1 MDLKEK
7 YGQTAL
13 VAGASEGLGAAFSR
27 YLAAAGFNLVLV
39 ARRPGPLQKLADKL
53 AENHNVETTCIPC
66 DLSANDAAQ
75 KIENAL
81 KGRQVDV
88 LVYNAALT
96 FIGPFLNDTEEH
108 TSQIAEVNVLT
119 TSKLVRRFGE
129 KMVSRG
135 RGAIVLMASLAG
147 FQGSG
152 YLSMYAATKAFN
164 RVFAESL
171 WYEWKDKGVDVMACC
186 AGATST
192 PNYLNTEPG
201 KTGIFAPPL
210 QKPEQVVKEC
220 FKKLGRKPSHL
231 TGRANR
237 LVSFLMHRVLP
248 RKTAVKIMGDSTRNI
263 YRI

>member
-1 MDLKEK
+1 MELKNK

-13 VAGASEGLGAAFSR
+13 IAGASEGLGAAFSR
-27 YLAAAGFNLVLV
+27 YLADAGFNLVLV
-39 ARRPGPLQKLADKL
+39 ARRPGPLQKLAEEL
-53 AENHNVETTCIPC
+53 AKNHKIETSCIPC
-66 DLSANDAAQ
+66 DLAANDAAQ
-75 KIENAL
+75 KIEDAL
-81 KGRQVDV
+81 EGRQVDV
-88 LVYNAALT
+88 LVYNAALS
-96 FIGPFLNDTEEH
+96 FIGPFLDDTEEH
-108 TSQIAEVNVLT
+108 TDQIVQVNMFT
-119 TSKLVRRFGE
+119 TSKLVRRLGE
-129 KMVSRG
+129 KMVTRG
-135 RGAIVLMASLAG
+135 RGAVILMASLAG

-192 PNYLNTEPG
+192 PNYLNTKPG
-201 KTGIFAPPL
+201 KTDFFAPPV
-210 QKPEQVVKEC
+210 QRPEQVVNEC
-220 FKKLGRKPSHL
+220 FKKLGKKPSHL

-248 RKTAVKIMGDSTRNI
+248 RKMAVKIMGDSTRNI